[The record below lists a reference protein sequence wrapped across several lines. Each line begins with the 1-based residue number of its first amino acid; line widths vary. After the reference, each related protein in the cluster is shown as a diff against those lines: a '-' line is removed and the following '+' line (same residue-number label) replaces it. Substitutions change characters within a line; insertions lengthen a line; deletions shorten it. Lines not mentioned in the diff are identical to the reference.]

1 MMNIA
6 LQDQRKFAARASWYY
21 YKTGMNQGEIAKR
34 LGINRA
40 RVINILNEARK
51 DGTVT
56 FHISGEDSEVMDLEV
71 QLKEKW
77 GLRDVFLT
85 PGVFDEEL
93 KNDLSMAG
101 AQYLEMNL
109 PSKESL
115 IALGWGETI
124 SGITRNLGRVIP
136 ERTSFV
142 TLCGG
147 VMHYLSE
154 HTPANVGTP
163 LSGFLYPFHVIPT
176 PLMVGSHELR
186 DQLLNEPEVQHV
198 MNMAQLADIAMVGI
212 GSLKTSTEFEGFGYK
227 SQKELDLLKKRGAV
241 GEMHGEYFNSVG
253 EPLELEHHHRLISIR
268 LETLRK
274 MKHVVG
280 VAGGAD
286 KIEALQAAL
295 KGGFI
300 HSLITDEMT
309 ARSLLPSS

>member
-1 MMNIA
+1 MNIA
-6 LQDQRKFAARASWYY
+6 LQDQKKFAARASWYY
-21 YKTGMNQGEIAKR
+21 YKTGMTQGEIAKR

-56 FHISGEDSEVMDLEV
+56 FHISGEDSEMMDLEV

-77 GLRDVFLT
+77 DLRDVFLT
-85 PGVFDEEL
+85 PGVSNEEL

-109 PSKESL
+109 PSEESL

-136 ERTSFV
+136 EKTSFV

-176 PLMVGSHELR
+176 PLMVGSPELR
-186 DQLLNEPEVQHV
+186 DQLLNEHEVQHV

-280 VAGGAD
+280 VAGGPD

-309 ARSLLPSS
+309 ARTLLPSS

>member
-1 MMNIA
+1 M
-6 LQDQRKFAARASWYY
+6 
-21 YKTGMNQGEIAKR
+21 TQGEIAKR

-56 FHISGEDSEVMDLEV
+56 FHISGEDSEMMDLEV

-77 GLRDVFLT
+77 DLRDVFLT
-85 PGVFDEEL
+85 PGVSNEEL

-109 PSKESL
+109 PSEESL

-136 ERTSFV
+136 EKTSFV

-176 PLMVGSHELR
+176 PLMVGSPELR

-212 GSLKTSTEFEGFGYK
+212 GSLMPSTEFEDFGYK
-227 SQKELDLLKKRGAV
+227 SQKELDRLKKHGAV
-241 GEMHGEYFNSVG
+241 GEMHGEYFNAVS
-253 EPLELEHHHRLISIR
+253 R
-268 LETLRK
+268 
-274 MKHVVG
+274 
-280 VAGGAD
+280 
-286 KIEALQAAL
+286 
-295 KGGFI
+295 
-300 HSLITDEMT
+300 
-309 ARSLLPSS
+309 

>member
-1 MMNIA
+1 MNIA
-6 LQDQRKFAARASWYY
+6 LQDQKKFAARASWYY
-21 YKTGMNQGEIAKR
+21 YKIGMTQGEIANR

-56 FHISGEDSEVMDLEV
+56 FHVSGKDADLMALEV

-85 PGVFDEEL
+85 PEVSNEEL
-93 KNDLSMAG
+93 KNALSMAG

-136 ERTSFV
+136 EKTSFV

-154 HTPANVGTP
+154 HTPGNVGTP
-163 LSGFLYPFHVIPT
+163 LSGFLYRFHVIPT
-176 PLMVGSHELR
+176 PLMVGSTELR
-186 DQLLNEPEVQHV
+186 DQLLKEPEVQHV

-212 GSLKTSTEFEGFGYK
+212 GSLKTSTEFESFGYK

-241 GEMHGEYFNSVG
+241 GEMHGEYFNSDG
-253 EPLELEHHHRLISIR
+253 EPLELQHHHRLISIR

-300 HSLITDEMT
+300 HSIITDEMT

>member
-1 MMNIA
+1 MNIA
-6 LQDQRKFAARASWYY
+6 LRDQRKFAARASWYY
-21 YKTGMNQGEIAKR
+21 YKTGMTQGEIAKR

-56 FHISGEDSEVMDLEV
+56 FHISGEDSEMMDLEV

-77 GLRDVFLT
+77 DLRDVFLT
-85 PGVFDEEL
+85 PGVSNEEL

-109 PSKESL
+109 PSEESL

-176 PLMVGSHELR
+176 PLMVGSPELR

-253 EPLELEHHHRLISIR
+253 EPLDLQHHHRLISIR

-309 ARSLLPSS
+309 ARALLPSS